1 VISALRN
8 RAGGLRVV
16 RAFSRYLDTPYASV
30 QLMLAAGGGLLFFGL
45 LMSASTTISA
55 SVHTTGDAPW
65 AQLIREVQ
73 FIVLSVPV
81 FWLAVRMSPAAY
93 RRVAYPALGLALC
106 ALVGVLVPGIGVT
119 VNGAH
124 RWIQLGPLTV
134 QPSEFAKFA
143 ILLWG
148 ADLLARKESL
158 RTLTSARH
166 VLIPLVPGFAVVI
179 GLVML
184 EPDLGTSL
192 CFMLL
197 LLGLLW
203 MVGLPYR
210 YFAGLLVGVAGV
222 VTVLAVTEAYR
233 LERLTTFLHPDLDP
247 EGAGYHTIQGLYAL
261 SSGGIF
267 GVGLGQGTSKYGWVP
282 NANTD
287 YVFAVIG
294 EELGLLGC
302 MVVLGLFALFTYA
315 AMRIAHRSQDPFVRL
330 VGSGAA
336 IWIAGQ
342 ALINV
347 GYVTALLPVTGI
359 PLPFI
364 SNGGTSLV
372 LTCAV
377 LGMLVSFA
385 RHEPGAVRAAQRAAD
400 SGSTARWVRALR
412 LGVPRASTPRRPS
425 AARVASA
432 AKQATAAKEAA
443 LAKQAT
449 AKPTTAKQGTAKQA
463 TAKQAAAKQATAA
476 QRGSSAQRSSAAQSA
491 GASPA
496 PVPAPVPAASQ
507 STSPSASPSAPQS
520 GRAATSKRPAPAG
533 RRQPAPHRPPR
544 QPATRRKGA

>member
-1 VISALRN
+1 MIARLRS
-8 RAGGLRVV
+8 RVSGIPMV
-16 RAFSRYLDTPYASV
+16 RASGRYLEGPYASM
-30 QLMLAAGGGLLFFGL
+30 QLMLAAGGALLFFGL

-73 FIVLSVPV
+73 FIVLSLPV

-93 RRVAYPALGLALC
+93 RRLAYPALGLALI
-106 ALVGVLVPGIGVT
+106 ALVGVLIPGIGVT

-148 ADLLARKESL
+148 ADLLARKQSL
-158 RTLTSARH
+158 KTLTTAGH
-166 VLIPLVPGFAVVI
+166 VLIPLVPGFVLVI
-179 GLVML
+179 SLVML

-210 YFAGLLVGVAGV
+210 YFAGLLVLVAGA

-233 LERLTTFLHPDLDP
+233 LERLTTFLHPNLDP

-261 SSGGIF
+261 SSGGII

-287 YVFAVIG
+287 YVFAVVG

-302 MVVLGLFALFTYA
+302 MVVLGLFALFSYA
-315 AMRIAHRSQDPFVRL
+315 AIRIAHRSQDPFVRL
-330 VGSGAA
+330 VASGAA
-336 IWIAGQ
+336 IWITGQ

-385 RHEPGAVRAAQRAAD
+385 RHEPGAARAAQLAAER
-400 SGSTARWVRALR
+400 GSTARWIRLLR
-412 LGVPRASTPRRPS
+412 LAPPRKAGPGRQSPT
-425 AARVASA
+425 ARQA
-432 AKQATAAKEAA
+432 ATAARADRSPAGSAGGAAEAGRTAAAVRHRDRSALQPTDARSA
-443 LAKQAT
+443 LAKPVV
-449 AKPTTAKQGTAKQA
+449 AKP
-463 TAKQAAAKQATAA
+463 AAAK
-476 QRGSSAQRSSAAQSA
+476 
-491 GASPA
+491 PA
-496 PVPAPVPAASQ
+496 V
-507 STSPSASPSAPQS
+507 
-520 GRAATSKRPAPAG
+520 GKRPAPAG
-533 RRQPAPHRPPR
+533 RQQPGPHRSTGK
-544 QPATRRKGA
+544 PAARRKGA

>member
-1 VISALRN
+1 MITDLRDRVSGTRMI
-8 RAGGLRVV
+8 RASG
-16 RAFSRYLDTPYASV
+16 RYLEGPYASL
-30 QLMLAAGGGLLFFGL
+30 QLMLAAGGGLVFLGL

-73 FIVLSVPV
+73 FVVLSLPV
-81 FWLAVRMSPAAY
+81 FWLAVKMPPSAY
-93 RRVAYPALGLALC
+93 RRVVYPALGLALC
-106 ALVGVLVPGIGVT
+106 ALLGVLLPGVGVTI
-119 VNGAH
+119 NGAH

-158 RTLTSARH
+158 KTLSTARH
-166 VLIPLVPGFAVVI
+166 VLVPLVPGFVAVI

-210 YFAGLLVGVAGV
+210 YFAVLLLVVAGS
-222 VTVLAVTEAYR
+222 VTLLAVTAAYR
-233 LERLTTFLHPDLDP
+233 LQRLTTFMHPNLDP
-247 EGAGYHTIQGLYAL
+247 QNTGYHTIQGLYAL

-287 YVFAVIG
+287 YVFAVVG
-294 EELGLLGC
+294 EELGLVGC
-302 MVVLGLFALFTYA
+302 AVVLALFALFSYSA
-315 AMRIAHRSQDPFVRL
+315 VRIAHRCNDPFIRL
-330 VGSGAA
+330 VSGGAA
-336 IWIAGQ
+336 VWIAGQ
-342 ALINV
+342 ALINI

-364 SNGGTSLV
+364 SNGGTSLI

-385 RHEPGAVRAAQRAAD
+385 RHEPAAVAAGQSASLA
-400 SGSTARWVRALR
+400 GSTARWVRTLR
-412 LGVPRASTPRRPS
+412 L
-425 AARVASA
+425 
-432 AKQATAAKEAA
+432 TAPKPY
-443 LAKQAT
+443 Q
-449 AKPTTAKQGTAKQA
+449 AKPTVTKPAAGPAAISKASVSKAAVSRAAGRP
-463 TAKQAAAKQATAA
+463 AAAARQ
-476 QRGSSAQRSSAAQSA
+476 
-491 GASPA
+491 
-496 PVPAPVPAASQ
+496 
-507 STSPSASPSAPQS
+507 PSGPHRQS
-520 GRAATSKRPAPAG
+520 GPQQP
-533 RRQPAPHRPPR
+533 RRR
-544 QPATRRKGA
+544 GA

>member
-1 VISALRN
+1 MISRLR
-8 RAGGLRVV
+8 ARVNGIRMV
-16 RAFSRYLDTPYASV
+16 RASGRYLESPYASA

-45 LMSASTTISA
+45 LMSASTTLSA

-73 FIVLSVPV
+73 FILLSVPV

-93 RRVAYPALGLALC
+93 RRVAYPALGLALIT
-106 ALVGVLVPGIGVT
+106 LVGVLLPGIGVT
-119 VNGAH
+119 VNGAK
-124 RWIQLGPLTV
+124 RWLQLGPVVV

-158 RTLTSARH
+158 KTLTTARH
-166 VLIPLVPGFAVVI
+166 VLIPLLPGFVLVV

-210 YFAGLLVGVAGV
+210 YFAALLVLVAGS
-222 VTVLAVTEAYR
+222 VTALAVTEAYR
-233 LERLTTFLHPDLDP
+233 MQRLTTFMNPDLDP
-247 EGAGYHTIQGLYAL
+247 GGAGYHTIQGLYAL

-287 YVFAVIG
+287 YIFAIVG

-302 MVVLGLFALFTYA
+302 VVVLSLFALFCYA

-330 VGSGAA
+330 AGSGAA

-342 ALINV
+342 ALINI

-372 LTCAV
+372 LTCGV

-385 RHEPGAVRAAQRAAD
+385 RHEPAAARAAQRAAE

-412 LGVPRASTPRRPS
+412 LPPPATPSTPRLPSVSRDPS
-425 AARVASA
+425 AAREPSTSGKSTA
-432 AKQATAAKEAA
+432 AGKSGDAGKSGAAGKSTAAGKSATAPA
-443 LAKQAT
+443 AT
-449 AKPTTAKQGTAKQA
+449 APRKP
-463 TAKQAAAKQATAA
+463 
-476 QRGSSAQRSSAAQSA
+476 A
-491 GASPA
+491 GAR
-496 PVPAPVPAASQ
+496 VAA
-507 STSPSASPSAPQS
+507 
-520 GRAATSKRPAPAG
+520 GKRPAPAS
-533 RRQPAPHRPPR
+533 RQQPGPHRTAG
-544 QPATRRKGA
+544 QPMTRRKGA

>member
-1 VISALRN
+1 MIARLRS
-8 RAGGLRVV
+8 RVSGIPMV
-16 RAFSRYLDTPYASV
+16 RASGRYLEGPYASM
-30 QLMLAAGGGLLFFGL
+30 QLMLAAGGALLFFGL

-93 RRVAYPALGLALC
+93 RRLAYPALGLALI
-106 ALVGVLVPGIGVT
+106 ALVGVLIPGIGVT

-148 ADLLARKESL
+148 ADLLARKQTL
-158 RTLTSARH
+158 KTLTTAGH
-166 VLIPLVPGFAVVI
+166 VLVPLVPGFVLVVS
-179 GLVML
+179 LVML

-210 YFAGLLVGVAGV
+210 YFAGLLVVVAGA
-222 VTVLAVTEAYR
+222 VTVLAVTESYR
-233 LERLTTFLHPDLDP
+233 LERLTTFLHPNLDP

-287 YVFAVIG
+287 YVFAVVG

-302 MVVLGLFALFTYA
+302 MVVLGLFALFSYA
-315 AMRIAHRSQDPFVRL
+315 AIRIAHRSQDPFVRL
-330 VGSGAA
+330 VASGAA

-385 RHEPGAVRAAQRAAD
+385 RHEPGAARAAQRAAER
-400 SGSTARWVRALR
+400 GSTARWVRVLR
-412 LGVPRASTPRRPS
+412 LAPPRQAASGRAASPARQAAAARATADRSGSAGAAVAAGVPTSATEVGSTAA
-425 AARVASA
+425 AARAA
-432 AKQATAAKEAA
+432 AKQTAAAAKQPATAAKPAA
-443 LAKQAT
+443 V
-449 AKPTTAKQGTAKQA
+449 KPTAARPA
-463 TAKQAAAKQATAA
+463 T
-476 QRGSSAQRSSAAQSA
+476 G
-491 GASPA
+491 
-496 PVPAPVPAASQ
+496 
-507 STSPSASPSAPQS
+507 
-520 GRAATSKRPAPAG
+520 KRPAPAG
-533 RRQPAPHRPPR
+533 RQQPGPHRTAGR
-544 QPATRRKGA
+544 PAARRKGA

>member
-1 VISALRN
+1 MISRM
-8 RAGGLRVV
+8 RARVRGNRVV
-16 RAFSRYLDTPYASV
+16 RAFDRYLDGPFASI

-45 LMSASTTISA
+45 LMSASTTIAA

-73 FIVLSVPV
+73 FILLSVPV

-93 RRVAYPALGLALC
+93 RRLAYPALGLALC

-124 RWIQLGPLTV
+124 RWMQLGPLTV

-158 RTLTSARH
+158 RTLTTARH
-166 VLIPLVPGFAVVI
+166 VMIPLVPGFVVVI
-179 GLVML
+179 ALVML

-210 YFAGLLVGVAGV
+210 YFAGLLTVVVGA
-222 VTVLAVTEAYR
+222 VTALAVTEAYR
-233 LERLTTFLHPDLDP
+233 LERLTTFLHPNLDP

-287 YVFAVIG
+287 YVFAVVG

-302 MVVLGLFALFTYA
+302 IVVLGLFALFTYA

-385 RHEPGAVRAAQRAAD
+385 RHEPSAARAARQAAAD
-400 SGSTARWVRALR
+400 GSTARWVRALR
-412 LGVPRASTPRRPS
+412 LGEPSLPATSGRASGSSASRRGERAEDR
-425 AARVASA
+425 AAASASA
-432 AKQATAAKEAA
+432 AARSSAPARPTASSS
-443 LAKQAT
+443 
-449 AKPTTAKQGTAKQA
+449 
-463 TAKQAAAKQATAA
+463 AAAKSGAT
-476 QRGSSAQRSSAAQSA
+476 GSAAARSGATGAAKSGA
-491 GASPA
+491 GAKAA
-496 PVPAPVPAASQ
+496 P
-507 STSPSASPSAPQS
+507 
-520 GRAATSKRPAPAG
+520 SKRPVPTG
-533 RRQPAPHRPPR
+533 RRQPAPHRPAG

>member
-1 VISALRN
+1 V
-8 RAGGLRVV
+8 
-16 RAFSRYLDTPYASV
+16 
-30 QLMLAAGGGLLFFGL
+30 
-45 LMSASTTISA
+45 
-55 SVHTTGDAPW
+55 
-65 AQLIREVQ
+65 
-73 FIVLSVPV
+73 
-81 FWLAVRMSPAAY
+81 
-93 RRVAYPALGLALC
+93 
-106 ALVGVLVPGIGVT
+106 
-119 VNGAH
+119 
-124 RWIQLGPLTV
+124 
-134 QPSEFAKFA
+134 
-143 ILLWG
+143 
-148 ADLLARKESL
+148 
-158 RTLTSARH
+158 
-166 VLIPLVPGFAVVI
+166 VVI
-179 GLVML
+179 ALVML

-210 YFAGLLVGVAGV
+210 YFAALLVGVAGA

-247 EGAGYHTIQGLYAL
+247 KGAGYHTIQGLYAL

-287 YVFAVIG
+287 YVFAVVG

-302 MVVLGLFALFTYA
+302 VVVLALFALFTYA

-330 VGSGAA
+330 VASGAA

-385 RHEPGAVRAAQRAAD
+385 RHEPGATRAAQRAVET
-400 SGSTARWVRALR
+400 GSTARWVRLLR
-412 LGVPRASTPRRPS
+412 LTPPRVPAARVTSTARQAAAAAARSDSPAAATKSAATSAASTP
-425 AARVASA
+425 VAGTSGMRG
-432 AKQATAAKEAA
+432 ATAA
-443 LAKQAT
+443 
-449 AKPTTAKQGTAKQA
+449 G
-463 TAKQAAAKQATAA
+463 ATAA
-476 QRGSSAQRSSAAQSA
+476 GMTAA
-491 GASPA
+491 GATAAGTAAGHQRDRTANLPTSARPA
-496 PVPAPVPAASQ
+496 
-507 STSPSASPSAPQS
+507 T
-520 GRAATSKRPAPAG
+520 GTRPAPAS
-533 RRQPAPHRPPR
+533 RQQPGPPR
-544 QPATRRKGA
+544 AAGRPAARRKGA

>member
-1 VISALRN
+1 
-8 RAGGLRVV
+8 
-16 RAFSRYLDTPYASV
+16 
-30 QLMLAAGGGLLFFGL
+30 
-45 LMSASTTISA
+45 
-55 SVHTTGDAPW
+55 
-65 AQLIREVQ
+65 
-73 FIVLSVPV
+73 VLSVPV

-106 ALVGVLVPGIGVT
+106 ALVGVLIPGIGVT

-166 VLIPLVPGFAVVI
+166 VLIPLVPGFVVVI

-203 MVGLPYR
+203 IVGLPYR
-210 YFAGLLVGVAGV
+210 YFAGLLTVVIGA

-233 LERLTTFLHPDLDP
+233 LERLTTFLHPNLDP

-287 YVFAVIG
+287 YVFAVVG

-302 MVVLGLFALFTYA
+302 AVVLALFALFTYA

-385 RHEPGAVRAAQRAAD
+385 RHEPGAARAAQRAVED
-400 SGSTARWVRALR
+400 GSTARWVRALR
-412 LGVPRASTPRRPS
+412 LGVPQVPSARRASTQAESATASSTQGKSATASSTRGESSTRRESSTPTAPS
-425 AARVASA
+425 AR
-432 AKQATAAKEAA
+432 
-443 LAKQAT
+443 
-449 AKPTTAKQGTAKQA
+449 
-463 TAKQAAAKQATAA
+463 
-476 QRGSSAQRSSAAQSA
+476 RGSSAGPASSA
-491 GASPA
+491 G
-496 PVPAPVPAASQ
+496 PVPPVRHAV
-507 STSPSASPSAPQS
+507 STSVPQARQASSTKRVPPARRAPEAP
-520 GRAATSKRPAPAG
+520 GRTAG
-533 RRQPAPHRPPR
+533 QPAS
-544 QPATRRKGA
+544 RRKGA

>member
-1 VISALRN
+1 MTGRVRDRLRGI
-8 RAGGLRVV
+8 RMVQASG
-16 RAFSRYLDTPYASV
+16 RYLESPYASV
-30 QLMLAAGGGLLFFGL
+30 QLMLAAGGALLFLGL

-65 AQLIREVQ
+65 AQLIREVE

-93 RRVAYPALGLALC
+93 RRLAYPALGLAVM
-106 ALVGVLVPGIGVT
+106 ALLGVLVPGIGVT
-119 VNGAH
+119 INGAH
-124 RWIQLGPLTV
+124 RWLQLGPLIV

-158 RTLTSARH
+158 KTLTTARH
-166 VLIPLVPGFAVVI
+166 VLVPLVPGFAMVI
-179 GLVML
+179 ALVML

-203 MVGLPYR
+203 TVGLPYR
-210 YFAGLLVGVAGV
+210 YFAGLVLVVAGA
-222 VTVLAVTEAYR
+222 VTTLAVTESYR
-233 LERLTTFLHPDLDP
+233 MARLTTFLHPNLDP
-247 EGAGYHTIQGLYAL
+247 QGAGYHTIQGLYAL
-261 SSGGIF
+261 SSGGLI

-287 YVFAVIG
+287 YVFAVVG

-315 AMRIAHRSQDPFVRL
+315 AMRIAHRGEDPFVRL
-330 VGSGAA
+330 VASGAA

-342 ALINV
+342 ALINI

-385 RHEPGAVRAAQRAAD
+385 RHEPAAARTARRAAD
-400 SGSTARWVRALR
+400 SGSTARWVRLLR
-412 LGVPRASTPRRPS
+412 LTAPRTSAPRTASVKQVAQQ
-425 AARVASA
+425 AARTAARTVADEGA
-432 AKQATAAKEAA
+432 AKPAVV
-443 LAKQAT
+443 
-449 AKPTTAKQGTAKQA
+449 
-463 TAKQAAAKQATAA
+463 
-476 QRGSSAQRSSAAQSA
+476 A
-491 GASPA
+491 GAA
-496 PVPAPVPAASQ
+496 
-507 STSPSASPSAPQS
+507 
-520 GRAATSKRPAPAG
+520 
-533 RRQPAPHRPPR
+533 RQRDRTAR
-544 QPATRRKGA
+544 QPATRNRPVAATGQRPAPASRQQPGPHRTAGRAPARRKGA

>member
-1 VISALRN
+1 MISRLRN
-8 RAGGLRVV
+8 RVSSIRVV
-16 RAFSRYLDTPYASV
+16 RASGRYLENPYASM
-30 QLMLAAGGGLLFFGL
+30 QLILAAGGGLLFFGL
-45 LMSASTTISA
+45 LMSASTTIAA

-73 FIVLSVPV
+73 FILLSVPV
-81 FWLAVRMSPAAY
+81 FWLAVRMPPTVY
-93 RRVAYPALGLALC
+93 RRVAYPALGVALC
-106 ALVGVLVPGIGVT
+106 ALVGVLIPGIGVT

-158 RTLTSARH
+158 RTLTTARH
-166 VLIPLVPGFAVVI
+166 VLVPLVPGFAVVV

-210 YFAGLLVGVAGV
+210 YFASLLVVVTGV
-222 VTVLAVTEAYR
+222 VTALAVTEAYR
-233 LERLTTFLHPDLDP
+233 LERLTTFLHPNLDP
-247 EGAGYHTIQGLYAL
+247 GGAGYHTIQGLYAL
-261 SSGGIF
+261 STGGIF

-287 YVFAVIG
+287 YVFAVVG

-302 MVVLGLFALFTYA
+302 AVVLGLFALFTYA

-330 VGSGAA
+330 VASGAA

-385 RHEPGAVRAAQRAAD
+385 RHEPSAARAAQQAAA

-412 LGVPRASTPRRPS
+412 LGTPRVSPAPSGS
-425 AARVASA
+425 AAQRAGTAERTASA
-432 AKQATAAKEAA
+432 AT
-443 LAKQAT
+443 
-449 AKPTTAKQGTAKQA
+449 
-463 TAKQAAAKQATAA
+463 
-476 QRGSSAQRSSAAQSA
+476 RS
-491 GASPA
+491 ASPA
-496 PVPAPVPAASQ
+496 TGSAA
-507 STSPSASPSAPQS
+507 TRSASPATGS
-520 GRAATSKRPAPAG
+520 AATRSASPGTTRPASPAAGSTAKAASKRPSPAA
-533 RRQPAPHRPPR
+533 RRQPAPHRPSG

>member
-1 VISALRN
+1 MISRLRT
-8 RAGGLRVV
+8 RVTGIRVV
-16 RAFSRYLDTPYASV
+16 QTSSRYLEGPYAST

-45 LMSASTTISA
+45 LMSASTTLSA
-55 SVHTTGDAPW
+55 SVHTTGDSPW

-73 FIVLSVPV
+73 FILLSVPV
-81 FWLAVRMSPAAY
+81 FWIAVRMSPAAY
-93 RRVAYPALGLALC
+93 RRVAYPAIGLALIT
-106 ALVGVLVPGIGVT
+106 LVGVLVPGIGVT
-119 VNGAH
+119 INGAS
-124 RWIQLGPLTV
+124 RWLQLGPLVV

-148 ADLLARKESL
+148 ADLLARKQAL
-158 RTLTSARH
+158 KTLTTTRH
-166 VLIPLVPGFAVVI
+166 VLIPLLPGFVVVI

-210 YFAGLLVGVAGV
+210 YFAMLFGL
-222 VTVLAVTEAYR
+222 VTVAVTLLAVTEAYR
-233 LERLTTFLHPDLDP
+233 MQRLTTFMNPNLDP
-247 EGAGYHTIQGLYAL
+247 GGAGYHTIQGLYAL

-287 YVFAVIG
+287 YVFAVVG

-302 MVVLGLFALFTYA
+302 VVVLGLFGLFTYA
-315 AMRIAHRSQDPFVRL
+315 ALRIAQRSGDPFVRL
-330 VGSGAA
+330 AGSGAA

-342 ALINV
+342 ALINI

-385 RHEPGAVRAAQRAAD
+385 RHEPAAARAAQRAAD
-400 SGSTARWVRALR
+400 SGSAARWVRLLR
-412 LGVPRASTPRRPS
+412 LPPPS
-425 AARVASA
+425 APRTPTASRTPSTSQASA
-432 AKQATAAKEAA
+432 ASRTAAA
-443 LAKQAT
+443 
-449 AKPTTAKQGTAKQA
+449 P
-463 TAKQAAAKQATAA
+463 TAA
-476 QRGSSAQRSSAAQSA
+476 
-491 GASPA
+491 
-496 PVPAPVPAASQ
+496 
-507 STSPSASPSAPQS
+507 
-520 GRAATSKRPAPAG
+520 GRAAPAPAG
-533 RRQPAPHRPPR
+533 TAAGRGATAVSAAAGSRADRSAAPAPAAGARAAAPKRPAQASRQQPGPHRTAGPP
-544 QPATRRKGA
+544 PARRRGA

>member
-1 VISALRN
+1 MTGRLRE
-8 RAGGLRVV
+8 RMRGIRVV
-16 RAFSRYLDTPYASV
+16 QASGRYLDSPYSSV
-30 QLMLAAGGGLLFFGL
+30 QLMLAAGGGLLFLGL

-65 AQLIREVQ
+65 AQLIREVE
-73 FIVLSVPV
+73 FIVLSLPV

-93 RRVAYPALGLALC
+93 RRVAYPALGLALI

-124 RWIQLGPLTV
+124 RWLQLGPLVV

-158 RTLTSARH
+158 KTLTSTRH
-166 VLIPLVPGFAVVI
+166 VLVPLVPGFTVVI

-184 EPDLGTSL
+184 EPDLGTSM

-197 LLGLLW
+197 LLALLW
-203 MVGLPYR
+203 TIGLPYR
-210 YFAGLLVGVAGV
+210 YFAGLLLVVVAA
-222 VTVLAVTEAYR
+222 VTTLAVTESYR
-233 LERLTTFLHPDLDP
+233 MARLTTFLHPDLDP
-247 EGAGYHTIQGLYAL
+247 QGAGYHTMQGLYAL
-261 SSGGIF
+261 SSGGIV

-287 YVFAVIG
+287 YVFAVVG

-330 VGSGAA
+330 VASGAA

-342 ALINV
+342 ALINI

-385 RHEPGAVRAAQRAAD
+385 RHEPAAARAAQRA
-400 SGSTARWVRALR
+400 SERGSTARWVGMLR
-412 LGVPRASTPRRPS
+412 LGAPRAPVSPRAS
-425 AARVASA
+425 V
-432 AKQATAAKEAA
+432 
-443 LAKQAT
+443 
-449 AKPTTAKQGTAKQA
+449 
-463 TAKQAAAKQATAA
+463 AKQAAAAA
-476 QRGSSAQRSSAAQSA
+476 RSAAEDGSA
-491 GASPA
+491 KPAAVTVAGSPA
-496 PVPAPVPAASQ
+496 RQ
-507 STSPSASPSAPQS
+507 RDRSA
-520 GRAATSKRPAPAG
+520 
-533 RRQPAPHRPPR
+533 R
-544 QPATRRKGA
+544 QPATARHWSASSTGQRPAAASRQQPGPHRTAGKTAARRKGA